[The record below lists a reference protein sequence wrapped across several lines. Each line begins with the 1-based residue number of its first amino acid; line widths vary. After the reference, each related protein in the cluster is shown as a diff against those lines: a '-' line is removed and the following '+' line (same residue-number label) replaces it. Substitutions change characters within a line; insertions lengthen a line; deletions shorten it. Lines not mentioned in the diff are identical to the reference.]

1 MPVLQSIDY
10 TREERIG
17 AEGVAAPALAAAL
30 NATAAALA
38 ALRARYAEGSLPIL
52 RLPTQRDDLA
62 AIYGAARRLTA
73 GASDIVML
81 GTGGSSLGGQT
92 LAQLAGYNIPGL
104 GVLRS
109 GPRLHFIDNLDGGT
123 YAALLGTLPLGT
135 TRFVA
140 ISKSGGTGE
149 TLMQTTAALAA
160 VKDAGLSARVPELFF
175 GVTEPAKAGAR
186 NGLRALLAEYCVAML
201 DHDPNVGGRFS
212 VLTNV
217 GLLPAAILG
226 LDIEAIRAGAA
237 TALAPVLDES
247 PPAEVPAAVGAA
259 LAVALADMKSISVMM
274 AYADQLERF
283 TRWYVQLW
291 AESLGK
297 QGKGTTPIAA
307 LGPVDQHSQLQ
318 LYNAGPRDKLF
329 TIVTVGAAGRGAR
342 IPADL
347 AAVAGEPDF
356 GGKTMGDLVAAQG
369 RATIETLAKNGCPV
383 RTIHLDRLEE
393 RSLGELLMHFMLET
407 IIAAHLLGVDPF
419 DQPAVEESK
428 VLAKRYLAEG
438 A

>member
-226 LDIEAIRAGAA
+226 LDIEAIRAGA
-237 TALAPVLDES
+237 
-247 PPAEVPAAVGAA
+247 
-259 LAVALADMKSISVMM
+259 
-274 AYADQLERF
+274 
-283 TRWYVQLW
+283 
-291 AESLGK
+291 
-297 QGKGTTPIAA
+297 
-307 LGPVDQHSQLQ
+307 
-318 LYNAGPRDKLF
+318 
-329 TIVTVGAAGRGAR
+329 GAR
-342 IPADL
+342 
-347 AAVAGEPDF
+347 
-356 GGKTMGDLVAAQG
+356 
-369 RATIETLAKNGCPV
+369 
-383 RTIHLDRLEE
+383 
-393 RSLGELLMHFMLET
+393 
-407 IIAAHLLGVDPF
+407 
-419 DQPAVEESK
+419 
-428 VLAKRYLAEG
+428 
-438 A
+438 